1 MLLSTLLAC
10 VHWMKLFKRGVT
22 TNKTIY
28 RTSLAINPIL
38 KIFSIFYTNCVVVKM
53 CPFIRIG

>member
-10 VHWMKLFKRGVT
+10 VHWMKLFKGLT
-22 TNKTIY
+22 TNQTIY

-38 KIFSIFYTNCVVVKM
+38 KTFSIFYTNCVVVKM